1 MKKTW
6 SRVLATVLVLAM
18 VLCMPGFAASV
29 ADTTDFESD
38 RATSAD
44 ELTDAD
50 LPELLSASG
59 NHYPIVL
66 VHDLFG
72 WGGTEVLGLNY
83 WGGFSSLRDILN
95 NAGYK
100 VYTPSIGPV
109 ASNWDRACELYAYLV
124 GGTVDYGAYHSA
136 TNGHARY
143 GRTFPGVL
151 PELNNPDSELKVHLV
166 GHSMGGETILGILE
180 AAPWTHE
187 DVHTLILQPQTKID
201 LLRCWLCGHGYRFLS
216 ETLVRDKE
224 QLYVV
229 FRVRAGTGQELSEAD
244 ALTGL
249 LLRSD
254 PLYGEYLSQHL
265 IKLNRARD
273 GLAVSSLADK
283 EARIAHLENLI
294 EEIERRKGEWEHGNG
309 T

>member
-1 MKKTW
+1 
-6 SRVLATVLVLAM
+6 
-18 VLCMPGFAASV
+18 
-29 ADTTDFESD
+29 
-38 RATSAD
+38 
-44 ELTDAD
+44 
-50 LPELLSASG
+50 
-59 NHYPIVL
+59 
-66 VHDLFG
+66 
-72 WGGTEVLGLNY
+72 
-83 WGGFSSLRDILN
+83 
-95 NAGYK
+95 
-100 VYTPSIGPV
+100 
-109 ASNWDRACELYAYLV
+109 
-124 GGTVDYGAYHSA
+124 
-136 TNGHARY
+136 
-143 GRTFPGVL
+143 
-151 PELNNPDSELKVHLV
+151 
-166 GHSMGGETILGILE
+166 MGGETILGILE

-201 LLRCWLCGHGYRFLS
+201 LLRCWLCGRGYRFLS

-229 FRVRAGTGQELSEAD
+229 FRVRAGMGQELSEAD

>member
-1 MKKTW
+1 MEKELQLQPRLQCIA
-6 SRVLATVLVLAM
+6 SLVPQGARLADVGTDHGYLPVWLLQHGRIESAI
-18 VLCMPGFAASV
+18 ASDIN
-29 ADTTDFESD
+29 ALPLDHA
-38 RATSAD
+38 RATAREYGVTERMD
-44 ELTDAD
+44 FRLCPGLAEIKAEECDAI
-50 LPELLSASG
+50 A
-59 NHYPIVL
+59 I
-66 VHDLFG
+66 
-72 WGGTEVLGLNY
+72 
-83 WGGFSSLRDILN
+83 
-95 NAGYK
+95 AG
-100 VYTPSIGPV
+100 
-109 ASNWDRACELYAYLV
+109 
-124 GGTVDYGAYHSA
+124 
-136 TNGHARY
+136 
-143 GRTFPGVL
+143 
-151 PELNNPDSELKVHLV
+151 
-166 GHSMGGETILGILE
+166 MGGETILGILE
-180 AAPWTHE
+180 AAPWT
-187 DVHTLILQPQTKID
+187 D

-229 FRVRAGTGQELSEAD
+229 FRVTAGTGQELSEAD

-283 EARIAHLENLI
+283 ETRIAHLENLI

>member
-1 MKKTW
+1 MQHGRIV
-6 SRVLATVLVLAM
+6 SAI
-18 VLCMPGFAASV
+18 ASDIN
-29 ADTTDFESD
+29 ALPLDHA
-38 RATSAD
+38 RATAREYGVTERMD
-44 ELTDAD
+44 FRLCPGLAKIKAEECDAI
-50 LPELLSASG
+50 A
-59 NHYPIVL
+59 I
-66 VHDLFG
+66 
-72 WGGTEVLGLNY
+72 
-83 WGGFSSLRDILN
+83 
-95 NAGYK
+95 AG
-100 VYTPSIGPV
+100 
-109 ASNWDRACELYAYLV
+109 
-124 GGTVDYGAYHSA
+124 
-136 TNGHARY
+136 
-143 GRTFPGVL
+143 
-151 PELNNPDSELKVHLV
+151 
-166 GHSMGGETILGILE
+166 MGGETILGILE

-187 DVHTLILQPQTKID
+187 DVHALILLLLFLFVFLCCWFCLQPQTKID

-229 FRVRAGTGQELSEAD
+229 FRVRAGMGQELSEAD

-294 EEIERRKGEWEHGNG
+294 EEIERRKGEWERGNG
-309 T
+309 S

>member
-1 MKKTW
+1 
-6 SRVLATVLVLAM
+6 
-18 VLCMPGFAASV
+18 
-29 ADTTDFESD
+29 
-38 RATSAD
+38 
-44 ELTDAD
+44 
-50 LPELLSASG
+50 
-59 NHYPIVL
+59 
-66 VHDLFG
+66 
-72 WGGTEVLGLNY
+72 
-83 WGGFSSLRDILN
+83 
-95 NAGYK
+95 
-100 VYTPSIGPV
+100 
-109 ASNWDRACELYAYLV
+109 
-124 GGTVDYGAYHSA
+124 
-136 TNGHARY
+136 
-143 GRTFPGVL
+143 
-151 PELNNPDSELKVHLV
+151 
-166 GHSMGGETILGILE
+166 MGGETILGILE

-229 FRVRAGTGQELSEAD
+229 FRVRAGMGQELSEAD

-309 T
+309 YMRSNRGFFPGRRARARWTGTMSATSSAIPSRRSSAF

>member
-1 MKKTW
+1 MNGNVLFEIKDLQKKFG
-6 SRVLATVLVLAM
+6 SLTVFDGLSETICKGDVVVIIGPSGGGKSTFIRCLNLLEQPTAGKIYFEGEDITAK
-18 VLCMPGFAASV
+18 GFATAREYGV
-29 ADTTDFESD
+29 TERMDFRLCPGLAKIKAE
-38 RATSAD
+38 
-44 ELTDAD
+44 ECDAI
-50 LPELLSASG
+50 A
-59 NHYPIVL
+59 I
-66 VHDLFG
+66 
-72 WGGTEVLGLNY
+72 
-83 WGGFSSLRDILN
+83 
-95 NAGYK
+95 AG
-100 VYTPSIGPV
+100 
-109 ASNWDRACELYAYLV
+109 
-124 GGTVDYGAYHSA
+124 
-136 TNGHARY
+136 
-143 GRTFPGVL
+143 
-151 PELNNPDSELKVHLV
+151 
-166 GHSMGGETILGILE
+166 MGGETILGILE

-229 FRVRAGTGQELSEAD
+229 FRVRAGMGQELSEAD

-254 PLYGEYLSQHL
+254 PLYGEYLSPHL

>member
-1 MKKTW
+1 MTREL
-6 SRVLATVLVLAM
+6 SLQPRLALLASLVPQGAVLADVGTDHGYIPVCLRQRGVIDRAIASDIGREPLEHARRTAEEYGVGGIDLRLCAGLDAIAPEECDTVL
-18 VLCMPGFAASV
+18 
-29 ADTTDFESD
+29 
-38 RATSAD
+38 
-44 ELTDAD
+44 
-50 LPELLSASG
+50 
-59 NHYPIVL
+59 I
-66 VHDLFG
+66 
-72 WGGTEVLGLNY
+72 
-83 WGGFSSLRDILN
+83 
-95 NAGYK
+95 AG
-100 VYTPSIGPV
+100 
-109 ASNWDRACELYAYLV
+109 
-124 GGTVDYGAYHSA
+124 
-136 TNGHARY
+136 
-143 GRTFPGVL
+143 
-151 PELNNPDSELKVHLV
+151 
-166 GHSMGGETILGILE
+166 MGGETILGILE

-187 DVHTLILQPQTKID
+187 DMHTLILQPQTKID

-229 FRVRAGTGQELSEAD
+229 FRVRAGMGQELSEAD

>member
-1 MKKTW
+1 MEHKQ
-6 SRVLATVLVLAM
+6 LALQPRLHMLARLVPED
-18 VLCMPGFAASV
+18 C
-29 ADTTDFESD
+29 
-38 RATSAD
+38 R
-44 ELTDAD
+44 LTDVGTD
-50 LPELLSASG
+50 HGYLPVSLLQQGRILSAIAS
-59 NHYPIVL
+59 
-66 VHDLFG
+66 
-72 WGGTEVLGLNY
+72 
-83 WGGFSSLRDILN
+83 DI
-95 NAGYK
+95 
-100 VYTPSIGPV
+100 
-109 ASNWDRACELYAYLV
+109 
-124 GGTVDYGAYHSA
+124 GAEPLE
-136 TNGHARY
+136 HARRTAMQY
-143 GRTFPGVL
+143 GVTDIDFRLCPGL
-151 PELNNPDSELKVHLV
+151 SAIAPEETDVIV
-166 GHSMGGETILGILE
+166 IAGMGGETILGILE

-229 FRVRAGTGQELSEAD
+229 FRVTAGTGQELSEAD

>member
-1 MKKTW
+1 MEKELQLQPRLQCIASLVPQGARLADVGTDHGYLPVW
-6 SRVLATVLVLAM
+6 LLQHGRIESAIASDINALPLDHALATAREYGVTERMDFRLCPGLA
-18 VLCMPGFAASV
+18 
-29 ADTTDFESD
+29 
-38 RATSAD
+38 
-44 ELTDAD
+44 
-50 LPELLSASG
+50 
-59 NHYPIVL
+59 
-66 VHDLFG
+66 
-72 WGGTEVLGLNY
+72 
-83 WGGFSSLRDILN
+83 
-95 NAGYK
+95 
-100 VYTPSIGPV
+100 
-109 ASNWDRACELYAYLV
+109 
-124 GGTVDYGAYHSA
+124 
-136 TNGHARY
+136 
-143 GRTFPGVL
+143 
-151 PELNNPDSELKVHLV
+151 
-166 GHSMGGETILGILE
+166 
-180 AAPWTHE
+180 
-187 DVHTLILQPQTKID
+187 KID

-229 FRVRAGTGQELSEAD
+229 FRVRAGMGQELSEAD

>member
-1 MKKTW
+1 MFYY
-6 SRVLATVLVLAM
+6 SERVQYLSISSSYFPVVSGTSFHTMSIYGTHMRANRKNVPAREYGVTERMDFRLCPGLAKIKAEE
-18 VLCMPGFAASV
+18 C
-29 ADTTDFESD
+29 
-38 RATSAD
+38 
-44 ELTDAD
+44 DAI
-50 LPELLSASG
+50 A
-59 NHYPIVL
+59 I
-66 VHDLFG
+66 
-72 WGGTEVLGLNY
+72 
-83 WGGFSSLRDILN
+83 
-95 NAGYK
+95 AG
-100 VYTPSIGPV
+100 
-109 ASNWDRACELYAYLV
+109 
-124 GGTVDYGAYHSA
+124 
-136 TNGHARY
+136 
-143 GRTFPGVL
+143 
-151 PELNNPDSELKVHLV
+151 
-166 GHSMGGETILGILE
+166 MGGETILGILE

-229 FRVRAGTGQELSEAD
+229 FRVRAGMGQELSEAD

>member
-1 MKKTW
+1 MTREL
-6 SRVLATVLVLAM
+6 SLQPRLALLASLVPQGAVLADVGTDHGYIPVCLRQRGVIDRAIASDIGREPLEHARRTAEEYSVGGIDLRLCAGLDAIAPEECDTVL
-18 VLCMPGFAASV
+18 
-29 ADTTDFESD
+29 
-38 RATSAD
+38 
-44 ELTDAD
+44 
-50 LPELLSASG
+50 
-59 NHYPIVL
+59 I
-66 VHDLFG
+66 
-72 WGGTEVLGLNY
+72 
-83 WGGFSSLRDILN
+83 
-95 NAGYK
+95 AG
-100 VYTPSIGPV
+100 
-109 ASNWDRACELYAYLV
+109 
-124 GGTVDYGAYHSA
+124 
-136 TNGHARY
+136 
-143 GRTFPGVL
+143 
-151 PELNNPDSELKVHLV
+151 
-166 GHSMGGETILGILE
+166 MGGETILGILE

-187 DVHTLILQPQTKID
+187 GVHTLILQPQTKVD

-229 FRVRAGTGQELSEAD
+229 FRVTAGTGQELSEAD